1 MKKIGSNMEVENK
14 KGIGLMALV
23 AIIVSG
29 AIGGGVFNLSN
40 DLANGA
46 TPGGVVI
53 SWLFIGF
60 GILMLVLSLNHLVV
74 NKPELSGVSDYARA
88 GFGDFAGFASFP
100 ADEFIII
107 TRVLKKNRIFFDKLL
122 KFLVI
127 S

>member
-1 MKKIGSNMEVENK
+1 MEVENK

-40 DLANGA
+40 DLASGA

-60 GILMLVLSLNHLVV
+60 GILMLVLSLNYLVV

-88 GFGDFAGFASFP
+88 GFGDFAGFLSGWGYWWSAW
-100 ADEFIII
+100 
-107 TRVLKKNRIFFDKLL
+107 RKK
-122 KFLVI
+122 
-127 S
+127 

>member
-74 NKPELSGVSDYARA
+74 NKPV
-88 GFGDFAGFASFP
+88 FQIMP
-100 ADEFIII
+100 AQD
-107 TRVLKKNRIFFDKLL
+107 
-122 KFLVI
+122 LVI
-127 S
+127 LPDSYQAGVTGCLLGQVTWLSLS